1 MLTENFYR
9 ESLGADTF
17 RRIMQIG
24 NVLKE
29 IADEQESS
37 KTEYKCNPLNVA
49 DPEKV
54 TAIYSS
60 QIKMAVD
67 YIFAKAEVG
76 KIYSR

>member
-1 MLTENFYR
+1 
-9 ESLGADTF
+9 
-17 RRIMQIG
+17 MQIG

-29 IADEQESS
+29 IADEQKSP
-37 KTEYKCNPLNVA
+37 KREYRCNPLNVA
-49 DPEKV
+49 DSEKV

-67 YIFAKAEVG
+67 YIFSKAEAG